1 MYSVIIPTLW
11 KSDKT
16 INLIKSFSKNNNVSE
31 IILIDNDPKNSL
43 VTNQSIDKLKV
54 FSFNENQY
62 VNPSWNFGVEKSTS
76 EYIILANDD
85 IILDTNLLNNIEIT
99 EKTIFGIHE
108 SCYSLKENQNVT
120 TENAEAITYGFG
132 CLMMFQ
138 KKYYIKIPNELK
150 IWFGDNFLFKT
161 FKNRKYIKG
170 IKIETIMSSTSERQE
185 FKKIIRRDGEFHNR
199 FSYSNYLKNI

>member
-16 INLIKSFSKNNNVSE
+16 INLIKNFSKNNNVSE

-43 VTNQSIDKLKV
+43 IVNQNIDKLKV

-76 EYIILANDD
+76 EYIMLVNDD
-85 IILDTNLLNNIEIT
+85 IILDTNLLNNIEVP
-99 EKTIFGIHE
+99 EKTILGVHE
-108 SCYSLKENQNVT
+108 SCYKIKENENVI
-120 TENAEAITYGFG
+120 TENAESITYGFG
-132 CLMMFQ
+132 CLMIFQ

-150 IWFGDNFLFKT
+150 IWFGDNFLFKI
-161 FKNRKYIKG
+161 FENKKYIKG
-170 IKIETIMSSTSERQE
+170 IKIETIMSSTSERPE
-185 FKKIIRRDGEFHNR
+185 FKKIIRSDAEFHNR